1 MSAEVGFSRLTADD
15 APEAAAFLN
24 EVWGAH
30 YGPGAPVFTPDYL
43 RWLYGGPD
51 ADRHSVLACR
61 WDGRLIG
68 LRAMLNREVSTGGK
82 VWTAYLST
90 HFTLHPGVSP
100 ALRAEARDRLLDS
113 SSLLADGG
121 ERSPSD
127 ARHLLV
133 AYFEE
138 TKPTLIQRTERR
150 AADQGV
156 TLRRSTFN
164 QAVVSPAILQASVA
178 SSGQAGGLVR
188 PVREDD
194 VAELGRLL
202 DRVARRHPLSFTMG
216 ADRLRHHV
224 LSLPQGRS
232 YLVEEQGVPAAFI
245 MFYPMDTLSGSGPS
259 RVVVVELL
267 INDGMREASCLLLDQ
282 ALSYARASDARG
294 VVIENPTCLD
304 AETRQFCGI
313 VPSTRRMVITTR
325 SCIQAFECDGGFL
338 CDVK

>member
-1 MSAEVGFSRLTADD
+1 MDGISVRPTSPFIPESVPLFAQRRGIACLT
-15 APEAAAFLN
+15 PRRC
-24 EVWGAH
+24 W
-30 YGPGAPVFTPDYL
+30 P
-43 RWLYGGPD
+43 
-51 ADRHSVLACR
+51 
-61 WDGRLIG
+61 
-68 LRAMLNREVSTGGK
+68 M
-82 VWTAYLST
+82 
-90 HFTLHPGVSP
+90 
-100 ALRAEARDRLLDS
+100 ARR
-113 SSLLADGG
+113 
-121 ERSPSD
+121 RSPSH
-127 ARHLLV
+127 ARDLLV

-150 AADQGV
+150 AADHGV

-178 SSGQAGGLVR
+178 SSGRAGGFVR

-202 DRVARRHPLSFTMG
+202 DRVARRHPLSFTMS

-245 MFYPMDTLSGSGPS
+245 TFYQMDTLSASGPS

-282 ALSYARASDARG
+282 ALSYARSLTREAWSSRTPPASTPRRANSAGSSHRRDAWSSPRARAYRRSNATLAFCAMSSDGRVTLPGRG
-294 VVIENPTCLD
+294 CSGGETSLD
-304 AETRQFCGI
+304 VRACRRKRAQGAGCG
-313 VPSTRRMVITTR
+313 S
-325 SCIQAFECDGGFL
+325 
-338 CDVK
+338 